1 MRKFKKITAILLAL
15 VLVLGV
21 GVNVSA
27 DNGALIVPDKEGTI
41 TIHKFDST
49 GNSDSDEFGI
59 PWNGTEIEDT
69 SGFGN
74 PLGGITFKVTLIPG
88 ATANMTAVQ
97 ALAIIDAMTESELAE
112 NQHTGMTG
120 NGGIYTFENLKQ
132 GIYLVEEVEY
142 KNGNSTIAPF
152 LVSIPMTDPG
162 DHSSWLYDIHVY
174 PKNTMAD
181 GSIDKKVLNKEGDKQ
196 YSVNA
201 NIGDEVKWVITGTFP
216 GSLSTIN
223 PNDETK
229 GYFYITDSLDSRLNY
244 QGIKVEVVSPDGSTR
259 EELEVGKHYKLPAPG
274 VGDAGTQN
282 KDIIVDFKTAA
293 GLEKLINSP
302 IDSTIEI
309 TITTVIN
316 ETAVT
321 NLASPIINSGE
332 LYFNNKDGDPDDPD
346 KPLIPVDPDPEVDL
360 LGIAIKKVDE
370 KGNLLDGATFT
381 IYETRDD
388 AEKGLAIQLNGSD
401 WKKTSGSSL
410 AVVGSVPVT
419 YYKGYIYFS
428 GEEMDELEL
437 VSTAGTIYYFV
448 ETTAPS
454 GYDLLD
460 NVYGLACGTT
470 TTITNVKSPG
480 FLLPITGGSGS
491 LLLSIIGIA
500 LIGGGLTLIF
510 TPRKKRRFTSN

>member
-1 MRKFKKITAILLAL
+1 LT
-15 VLVLGV
+15 
-21 GVNVSA
+21 
-27 DNGALIVPDKEGTI
+27 
-41 TIHKFDST
+41 
-49 GNSDSDEFGI
+49 
-59 PWNGTEIEDT
+59 
-69 SGFGN
+69 
-74 PLGGITFKVTLIPG
+74 
-88 ATANMTAVQ
+88 
-97 ALAIIDAMTESELAE
+97 
-112 NQHTGMTG
+112 
-120 NGGIYTFENLKQ
+120 
-132 GIYLVEEVEY
+132 
-142 KNGNSTIAPF
+142 
-152 LVSIPMTDPG
+152 
-162 DHSSWLYDIHVY
+162 
-174 PKNTMAD
+174 
-181 GSIDKKVLNKEGDKQ
+181 
-196 YSVNA
+196 
-201 NIGDEVKWVITGTFP
+201 
-216 GSLSTIN
+216 
-223 PNDETK
+223 
-229 GYFYITDSLDSRLNY
+229 
-244 QGIKVEVVSPDGSTR
+244 
-259 EELEVGKHYKLPAPG
+259 APG